1 MTRIAIGADHR
12 GAEVRTHLMEALRQ
26 QGYDVLDLPSACH
39 DTKGCDYPDDAFR
52 VSTCVAQGQADFGIL
67 ICGSGIG
74 MSIAANKV
82 RGVRAALVH
91 DEIGADLSRRHN
103 NANVLCLSA
112 DMLGVRFID
121 KIVGTWLK
129 TPFEGGRHARRVAK
143 VTAIEQ
149 GGDPATV
156 GDVAAAVARDAM
168 GHG

>member
-1 MTRIAIGADHR
+1 MTKVSIGADHR
-12 GAEVRTHLMEALRQ
+12 GAEVRTHLIETLKH
-26 QGYDVLDLPSACH
+26 QGYEVLDLPTACH
-39 DTKGCDYPDDAFR
+39 DTKGCDYPDDAYR
-52 VSTCVAQGQADFGIL
+52 VAKSVADSRADFGIL

-121 KIVGTWLK
+121 KIVHTWLK
-129 TPFEGGRHARRVAK
+129 TPFEGGRHARRLAK

-149 GGDPATV
+149 GGDPSTV
-156 GDVAAAVARDAM
+156 GDLAAAVAREAM
-168 GHG
+168 GQ